1 MGQEIPSFADRGVRT
16 DGGRARGIRAQ
27 LTLGPCWNIR
37 QGTWGISNNQEIFTA
52 QIQALYR
59 HTPMVLAVN
68 IINSGLVALVLAS
81 YLEQTRWWI
90 FFGLV
95 VTLTAARAIGWRY
108 YRRHRR
114 HADLATRWAIIATA
128 GSGLSGLLWGASGI
142 LLLPD
147 NIVEQ
152 TFLAFV
158 IGGMCAGGAPL
169 FPCPTT
175 SLPSWPT
182 RIFPCCR

>member
-1 MGQEIPSFADRGVRT
+1 LPKED
-16 DGGRARGIRAQ
+16 
-27 LTLGPCWNIR
+27 L
-37 QGTWGISNNQEIFTA
+37 GISDRQKIFIA
-52 QIQALYR
+52 QIRALYR

-68 IINSGLVALVLAS
+68 VINSGLVALVLAS

-108 YRRHRR
+108 YRRYRKR
-114 HADLATRWAIIATA
+114 VRLTMMWAIVATA
-128 GSGLSGLLWGASGI
+128 GSGLSGLLWGVAST
-142 LLLPD
+142 LLLPG

-158 IGGMCAGGAPL
+158 VGGM
-169 FPCPTT
+169 
-175 SLPSWPT
+175 
-182 RIFPCCR
+182 R